1 MSKTFIGKTP
11 IKANWGG
18 TLRML
23 GKLSDHCAS
32 LSLMKERGKGEV
44 LVRCAILRKF
54 RQS

>member
-1 MSKTFIGKTP
+1 MSKRFIGKTP

-18 TLRML
+18 TLRIL

-32 LSLMKERGKGEV
+32 LSLTKERGKGKV
-44 LVRCAILRKF
+44 LVHCAVLRKF